1 MQNDLISRQ
10 AVIDLLQKN
19 MSNDIQDKIITENNI
34 NLICSIQT
42 AFNVEK
48 VVEKLE
54 KMKKVMESKEFYET
68 AVGYRQAIQIV
79 KRGIVSDDDVCE
91 WKYNDE
97 FEFAKSECG
106 AIDTHRIAFR
116 KLKFCPYCGKKIK
129 VVN

>member
-1 MQNDLISRQ
+1 MICYK
-10 AVIDLLQKN
+10 KN

-79 KRGIVSDDDVCE
+79 KRGGVNDD
-91 WKYNDE
+91 
-97 FEFAKSECG
+97 
-106 AIDTHRIAFR
+106 
-116 KLKFCPYCGKKIK
+116 
-129 VVN
+129 